1 MKGRLQL
8 DSKKNSLAGVLLLAS
23 PKLLDPNFKRS
34 IVLVSAHSS
43 DEGAI
48 GFVLNRPLGKTL
60 GQLKPEFLYGSL
72 AQVPVYQGGPVSQD
86 KMIFVAWRWLDD
98 ERAFK
103 LFFGLTE
110 DKLLGV
116 MAQEQ
121 DLSVRCYIGCSGWSQ
136 GQLEGELAQD
146 AWVPTPV
153 TKEAILSQG
162 GEGLWRLMLGQT
174 MPETLISGLVPKD
187 PSLN

>member
-86 KMIFVAWRWLDD
+86 KMIFVAWR
-98 ERAFK
+98 
-103 LFFGLTE
+103 
-110 DKLLGV
+110 
-116 MAQEQ
+116 
-121 DLSVRCYIGCSGWSQ
+121 
-136 GQLEGELAQD
+136 
-146 AWVPTPV
+146 
-153 TKEAILSQG
+153 
-162 GEGLWRLMLGQT
+162 
-174 MPETLISGLVPKD
+174 
-187 PSLN
+187 